1 MTHSMSRDASGREE
15 CLAPLD
21 GGTHVQHSCRPACE
35 REERL
40 ASGHRERSMSASR
53 EVIQDWADGEGG
65 FTFERGRMEK
75 AVRAVC
81 LENPVKLHTPNGGVK
96 QTLKLNKDDVD
107 FIVSGRDKEDDCRG
121 WR

>member
-1 MTHSMSRDASGREE
+1 MTPSLSRDASGREE

-21 GGTHVQHSCRPACE
+21 GRTHVQHSRYQRACE
-35 REERL
+35 RKERL

-81 LENPVKLHTPNGGVK
+81 LENPVKLHTPNSGAK

-107 FIVSGRDKEDDCRG
+107 FIVSRERQGG
-121 WR
+121 